1 MQVWEIDE
9 HGFYKYE
16 TKLLEKSYDAEG
28 KPVEPILTGYTT
40 IPLMNGYIKP
50 KLVNSKW
57 VEGATPEEI
66 KVWEEANQLI
76 AEPDK
81 IEVKLSQIEEAI
93 GILATQTAKNTLLNG
108 GIR

>member
-1 MQVWEIDE
+1 MQVWKIDE
-9 HGFYKYE
+9 QGFYKDE
-16 TKLLEKSYDAEG
+16 TKLLEQSYDADG
-28 KPVEPILTGYTT
+28 KPIQLDLTGYTT
-40 IPLMNGYIKP
+40 IPLTIGYIKP

-66 KVWEEANQLI
+66 KAWEEANQLI

-81 IEVKLSQIEEAI
+81 TEVRLSQIEEAI
-93 GILATQTAKNTLLNG
+93 GMLATQTAKNTLLNG